1 MNPDEGGTPQNGGG
15 IPPQNGGGDIP
26 KNETPEI
33 ITSGVYTGM
42 FVAYWL
48 DLRGTVHTEVTM
60 QDIQLRLYF

>member
-42 FVAYWL
+42 FVARCKMLMKSHW
-48 DLRGTVHTEVTM
+48 T
-60 QDIQLRLYF
+60 